1 MSCIVCTARIRGL
14 DPPEDPVT
22 GPLAEGPRG
31 AILAAPDLAGSR
43 RAQLDTSGS
52 DTAAT
57 LTSVTGSGD
66 ERDAG
71 ATISAARPVHPYVH
85 VVIVAVIGAVA
96 VFAWL
101 WFFETVNRLLWENDF
116 VTANRWMFPVICLPF
131 SLLVGLLVKYRHAP
145 TNLDELMLDSLS
157 GDVSKIDWRSLPVT
171 VVMALVSLFSGA
183 VLGPE
188 GGIGGIASK
197 IAALYNEKV
206 QIPAEHRSQLVFS
219 TLASA
224 YNGLIANPLFTGVLG
239 SELVKDADTRARTLP
254 ANLIGGSIGYL
265 IFFAAGS
272 SGLENYLHL
281 SPTQPFSPSDVVL
294 VVVFGLIGLILAILA
309 GALFRVASAVFGR
322 FQGREVER
330 ALAAGVVFSIVGIVA
345 PIVLFSGETQIQTV
359 VADPTRLWPGA
370 ARRHGDRQAGPAGG
384 RVQERLPGR
393 TDVPGDLRVGL
404 RRARAEPAPA
414 GDPDRRPHRRGHGRV
429 PDRLVQGAVHGHPA
443 HRGDAPGRRRADR
456 PHRPGRGRG
465 DDRPALHPGRDRGA
479 PGGARGPA
487 SGGTTMKFRATV
499 EQGGKTATGIEVPAE
514 VVAALGSSRKP
525 PVRVTIN
532 DYTYRSTVATMGGRF
547 MVGVSAEVRAAAGI
561 AAGDVVDV
569 EMELDTAPR
578 EVSVPADFAAALDR
592 DPDARRF
599 FDGLSY
605 SNRLR
610 FVLNVEGAKTDETR
624 QRRIDKSVAMLHEGR
639 T

>member
-1 MSCIVCTARIRGL
+1 M
-14 DPPEDPVT
+14 
-22 GPLAEGPRG
+22 
-31 AILAAPDLAGSR
+31 
-43 RAQLDTSGS
+43 DTSGS

-145 TNLDELMLDSLS
+145 TNLDESMLDSLS

-359 VADPTRLWPGA
+359 VADPSAYGPGLLVVMAIVKLALLAVAFKSGFLGGPTFPAIFASVCVALALSLLLPGIRIDVLIGGVMAGFLIVLFKAPFMVILLTVVMLQAGAELTALIVLAVAAVMIVQPYILAAIAGRQAARA
-370 ARRHGDRQAGPAGG
+370 ARR
-384 RVQERLPGR
+384 
-393 TDVPGDLRVGL
+393 
-404 RRARAEPAPA
+404 AE
-414 GDPDRRPHRRGHGRV
+414 
-429 PDRLVQGAVHGHPA
+429 
-443 HRGDAPGRRRADR
+443 
-456 PHRPGRGRG
+456 
-465 DDRPALHPGRDRGA
+465 
-479 PGGARGPA
+479 
-487 SGGTTMKFRATV
+487 
-499 EQGGKTATGIEVPAE
+499 
-514 VVAALGSSRKP
+514 
-525 PVRVTIN
+525 
-532 DYTYRSTVATMGGRF
+532 
-547 MVGVSAEVRAAAGI
+547 
-561 AAGDVVDV
+561 
-569 EMELDTAPR
+569 
-578 EVSVPADFAAALDR
+578 
-592 DPDARRF
+592 ARR
-599 FDGLSY
+599 
-605 SNRLR
+605 
-610 FVLNVEGAKTDETR
+610 
-624 QRRIDKSVAMLHEGR
+624 
-639 T
+639 